1 MVLGLLRTWLC
12 SWKWR
17 VKLPL
22 HIIRN
27 NFDRLVKRTK
37 ALTGLV
43 ILCYYKYLFS
53 RYFAGIVVTSIFC
66 LFKSGFSQARIK
78 KFKFGSFGKSLKISC
93 PPIKTYTSDTA
104 FAGQS
109 STKWDSFIIAG
120 IEFMFGLALVALNAK
135 GPKLI
140 KNPILVVW
148 LGALYCAYFWIYK
161 NARGNYPYSPYHL
174 MNDYYAQL

>member
-1 MVLGLLRTWLC
+1 MKTE
-12 SWKWR
+12 
-17 VKLPL
+17 
-22 HIIRN
+22 
-27 NFDRLVKRTK
+27 K

-43 ILCYYKYLFS
+43 ILCYYRYLFT
-53 RYFAGIVVTSIFC
+53 RYAAGIVVTSIFC

-78 KFKFGSFGKSLKISC
+78 KFKLGSFGRWRKFWTPHK
-93 PPIKTYTSDTA
+93 KFFSDTA
-104 FAGQS
+104 FAGQA

-120 IEFMFGLALVALNAK
+120 IEFMFGLALVALNSK

-161 NARGNYPYSPYHL
+161 SSRGSYPYSPYHL